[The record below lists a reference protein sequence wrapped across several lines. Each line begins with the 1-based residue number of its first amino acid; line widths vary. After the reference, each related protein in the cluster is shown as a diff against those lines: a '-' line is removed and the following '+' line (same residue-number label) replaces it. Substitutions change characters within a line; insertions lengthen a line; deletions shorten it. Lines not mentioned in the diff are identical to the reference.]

1 MKKYII
7 DGYLGI
13 MPLDLTNVEPKY
25 HRIMINEHNKD
36 IEEYKLE
43 QEKLPSKLQYENCIG
58 RIHTQLAKE
67 EYLKKLRI
75 QKKLK
80 LQKENDELRNK
91 LYTK

>member
-43 QEKLPSKLQYENCIG
+43 QEKCSRNHTACGENGSSI
-58 RIHTQLAKE
+58 RLF
-67 EYLKKLRI
+67 
-75 QKKLK
+75 
-80 LQKENDELRNK
+80 
-91 LYTK
+91 

>member
-36 IEEYKLE
+36 ITDVLIMLLCSNALI
-43 QEKLPSKLQYENCIG
+43 EKKIIFL
-58 RIHTQLAKE
+58 
-67 EYLKKLRI
+67 
-75 QKKLK
+75 
-80 LQKENDELRNK
+80 
-91 LYTK
+91 